1 MFEPDFLDKLAKETG
16 VVQRKRKLSASVLL
30 DTLLFAGL
38 HSKEQSLNDLALDLL
53 VEHDQLISKQALDKK
68 FTEKT
73 VIFLQKVLDQL
84 LVKGMSIRH
93 NTSNS
98 DQLICS
104 LKVKDSTKFILPEQL
119 QQELPG
125 TKGRSGAAMASIQLE
140 IDLINQQIESLS
152 LNPGNHNDQRESLN
166 DMSSFKPKSLY
177 IRDLGYVSIP
187 YLKSIEDSG
196 SYYVNRL
203 LPKTYLFSKAHS
215 GFKKVD
221 WNELRKRL
229 RVGDVI
235 SQKMYLGAEKYPAR
249 VIISRVPKEVQE
261 QRLRKLNAYNKRK
274 GHQTSDE
281 YKLRSEFN
289 ILVSNLPE
297 STEAESIEK
306 LYRLRWQ
313 IELIFKGWKSSLR
326 LAEVKNCKKERVLSM
341 LYSKLILG
349 VLHWIISFS
358 ILSPEKSVSILKVY
372 KVIVGTLTVLRK
384 FIFRKD
390 RKWLTLI
397 SKIGPRLLERENR
410 QGRVRVEE
418 TFKTLNTSW

>member
-1 MFEPDFLDKLAKETG
+1 VFEADFLDKLAKETG
-16 VVQRKRKLSASVLL
+16 LIQRKRKLSASSLL
-30 DTLLFAGL
+30 DTLLFASL
-38 HSKEQSLNDLALDLL
+38 HSKEQSLNDLSLDLL

-68 FTEKT
+68 FTDKT
-73 VIFLQKVLDQL
+73 VLFLRKILEQL
-84 LVKGMSIRH
+84 LVKGMSIGCI
-93 NTSNS
+93 SSDS
-98 DQLICS
+98 DQLIRS

-125 TKGRSGAAMASIQLE
+125 TKGRGGAAMASIQLE

-166 DMSSFKPKSLY
+166 DMSSFKSRSLY
-177 IRDLGYVSIP
+177 IRDLGYISIP
-187 YLKSIEDSG
+187 YLKAIESSE

-203 LPKTYLFSKAHS
+203 LPKTFLFTKAHS

-235 SQKMYLGAEKYPAR
+235 SRKMYLGAEKYPTR
-249 VIISRVPKEVQE
+249 VIISKVAKEVQE

-274 GHQTSDE
+274 GHQTSED

-289 ILVSNLPE
+289 ILVTNLPE
-297 STEAESIEK
+297 STEAESVEK

-313 IELIFKGWKSSLR
+313 IELIFKGWKSSLK
-326 LAEVKNCKKERVLSM
+326 LADVKNCRKERVLSM

-358 ILSPEKSVSILKVY
+358 ILSRDKSVSTLKVY
-372 KVIVGTLTVLRK
+372 KIIVGTLTELRK

-390 RKWLTLI
+390 RKWLTRI
-397 SKIGPRLLERENR
+397 SKIGPKLLERENR
-410 QGRVRVEE
+410 KGRVCVEE
-418 TFKTLNTSW
+418 TFKALNTSW